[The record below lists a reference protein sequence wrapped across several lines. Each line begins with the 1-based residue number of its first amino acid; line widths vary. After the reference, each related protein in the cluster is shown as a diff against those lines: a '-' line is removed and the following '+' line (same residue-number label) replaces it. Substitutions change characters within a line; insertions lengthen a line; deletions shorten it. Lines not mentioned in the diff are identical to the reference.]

1 MSGKIMMRDS
11 KRGTEKPQFAFVK
24 DESTLKATNMN
35 ETLKTIYFRRAVR
48 KYGPA
53 PVPKKLLDEVLDAAR
68 MAPTAMNKQEWKFY
82 VVTNPAEIKKISS
95 EIATVAKDLFH
106 LSNEIAQSA
115 SEDFV
120 FHGAPVVIFITMPKD
135 NEWGATDAGICAQTM
150 MLAAKSLGLDTC
162 PVGFGKFVDQTP
174 SYSNFNAASSEKVQL
189 AVLIG
194 FGAENPVTKPRK
206 KDNVTV
212 IQ

>member
-1 MSGKIMMRDS
+1 
-11 KRGTEKPQFAFVK
+11 
-24 DESTLKATNMN
+24 MN

-48 KYGPA
+48 KYGPT
-53 PVPKKLLDEVLDAAR
+53 PVPKKLIDEVLDAAR

-82 VVTNPAEIKKISS
+82 VITHPAEIKKISG
-95 EIATVAKDLFH
+95 EIANVAKDLFH

-120 FHGAPVVIFITMPKD
+120 FHSAPVVVFITMPKD
-135 NEWGATDAGICAQTM
+135 NEWGAIDAGMCAQNM
-150 MLAAKSLGLDTC
+150 MLAAKSLGLDSC
-162 PVGFGKFVDQTP
+162 PVGFGKFVEQTP
-174 SYSNFNAASSEKVQL
+174 AYLNFKASPSEKVQL

-194 FGAENPVTKPRK
+194 FGTENPVTKPRN
-206 KDNVTV
+206 KDNVTF